1 VDSLKFSA
9 CPLSPRLFNSARK
22 EKHTKRT
29 CTGAISLLII
39 VTIPFVFIP
48 SVALAIEYTFTTIG
62 VPAATLTEAFG
73 INDAG
78 QVLGVCA
85 QSGSDHGLLL
95 TPIPASITVVLD
107 IEPES
112 INPESKGKIP
122 VAMFSTENFNA
133 STQIH
138 PRSLTSGHTN
148 CQRTEVGLQ

>member
-1 VDSLKFSA
+1 
-9 CPLSPRLFNSARK
+9 
-22 EKHTKRT
+22 
-29 CTGAISLLII
+29 
-39 VTIPFVFIP
+39 
-48 SVALAIEYTFTTIG
+48 

-122 VAMFSTENFNA
+122 VAMLSTENFNA